1 MAEETQPDPREDVK
15 YASLGL
21 ECVLTFGLPLA
32 GGVLL
37 DLHLGWL
44 PICTL
49 IGGALGA
56 AAALYRLIRHGWV
69 LFQRGQSQLQQGP
82 FAAQP
87 PTDNQC
93 SAPPTEQTDDADD
106 DNAV

>member
-1 MAEETQPDPREDVK
+1 MAKDTQPDSHEDVK

-21 ECVLTFGLPLA
+21 ECVLAFGLPLA

-37 DLHLGWL
+37 DLHMGWL

-69 LFQRGQSQLQQGP
+69 LFQRGQSQLQQGS

-87 PTDNQC
+87 PGNDQ
-93 SAPPTEQTDDADD
+93 SSPASTEQADDADD
-106 DNAV
+106 DNAA